1 LAVNFLVFVYVVLKP
16 AMFVGNIV
24 SLVRDTWF
32 SMLRSLSDTRRSR
45 GLLPL
50 DGVMLSVFCSV
61 DRSVHFSF
69 TASEI
74 LIPVSFSVWSSVAVW
89 FPHEAISS
97 SISVSVGMNGSRLSG
112 MKRGLVHWIFM
123 NLRNAS

>member
-1 LAVNFLVFVYVVLKP
+1 MAVNFLVFVYVVLKP
-16 AMFVGNIV
+16 AMFVENMV
-24 SLVRDTWF
+24 SLVRDSWF
-32 SMLRSLSDTRRSR
+32 SILRSLSDTRRSR

-50 DGVMLSVFCSV
+50 AGVMLSVFCSV

-74 LIPVSFSVWSSVAVW
+74 LIPVSFRVCSSVAVR

-97 SISVSVGMNGSRLSG
+97 SISVSVGINGNRLSG
-112 MKRGLVHWIFM
+112 MK
-123 NLRNAS
+123 

>member
-1 LAVNFLVFVYVVLKP
+1 MYVVLKP
-16 AMFVGNIV
+16 AMFVENMV
-24 SLVRDTWF
+24 SLVRDSWF

-50 DGVMLSVFCSV
+50 EGVMLSVFCSV

-74 LIPVSFSVWSSVAVW
+74 PIPVSLRVCHNVAVW
-89 FPHEAISS
+89 FLHEAISS
-97 SISVSVGMNGSRLSG
+97 SISVSVGMKGNRLSG
-112 MKRGLVHWIFM
+112 MKWGLVHWIFM

>member
-1 LAVNFLVFVYVVLKP
+1 MYVVLNA
-16 AMFVGNIV
+16 AMFVENMV
-24 SLVRDTWF
+24 SLLRDSWF
-32 SMLRSLSDTRRSR
+32 SILRSLSDMRRSR

-50 DGVMLSVFCSV
+50 AGVMLSVFCSV

-74 LIPVSFSVWSSVAVW
+74 LIPVSFRVCSSVAVW

-97 SISVSVGMNGSRLSG
+97 SISVSVGMNGNRLSG
-112 MKRGLVHWIFM
+112 MKWGLIHWIFM